1 MRSGQGAVE
10 TGTLHRCSDN
20 TNNAHLLG
28 INHRYTRV
36 SMSAP
41 RGQAARQRIIDATRE
56 LIYDGG
62 LEAFSIEAVAS
73 ASGAARSTI
82 YRHWPDPK
90 ELVFD
95 ALRSMGRA
103 IPTPDTGSLAGDLET
118 MADMLRPI
126 FNDPRTRR
134 LILDITRAAAE
145 DPEIEKVRMELI
157 RNRQGPI
164 QTILQRAIAR
174 GEIDPEI
181 DLEIAMH
188 LVEGPL
194 ISANLMQNL
203 PVGDDGFREMLAR
216 VVRALS

>member
-1 MRSGQGAVE
+1 M
-10 TGTLHRCSDN
+10 T
-20 TNNAHLLG
+20 
-28 INHRYTRV
+28 
-36 SMSAP
+36 AP

-56 LIYDGG
+56 LIYDSG
-62 LEAFSIEAVAS
+62 LEAFNIEAVAT

-82 YRHWPDPK
+82 YRHWPAPR
-90 ELVFD
+90 ELVID

-103 IPTPDTGSLAGDLET
+103 FPTPDTGTLAGDLEA
-118 MADMLRPI
+118 MADTLRPI

-145 DPEIEKVRMELI
+145 DPEIERVKLELI
-157 RNRQGPI
+157 RNRQGPT

-174 GEIDPEI
+174 GEIDPDI
-181 DLEIAMH
+181 DLEVALH

-203 PVGDDGFREMLAR
+203 PVGDDGFREMVAR